1 MMFIDPSSLI
11 SSTAGAAGASVNR
24 PDDLKK
30 RPGQADQVQLR
41 EEYARV
47 LRRALQMEDTHPE
60 MVRQLRESLE
70 SGRFDTIEAAIEAA
84 RMMIQ
89 YGI

>member
-1 MMFIDPSSLI
+1 MIDPSSLI
-11 SSTAGAAGASVNR
+11 SSTAGAAAASVNR
-24 PDDLKK
+24 PDETKK
-30 RPGQADQVQLR
+30 RSGQVDQARLR

-47 LRRALQMEDTHPE
+47 LHRALQMEDTHPE

-70 SGRFDTIEAAIEAA
+70 SGRLDTIEAAIQAA
-84 RMMIQ
+84 RMMLD

>member
-1 MMFIDPSSLI
+1 MIDPSSLI
-11 SSTAGAAGASVNR
+11 SSTAGAAGASVIR
-24 PDDLKK
+24 PDETKK
-30 RPGQADQVQLR
+30 RPGQVDQARLR

-47 LRRALQMEDTHPE
+47 LHRALQMEDTHPE

-70 SGRFDTIEAAIEAA
+70 SGRLDTIEAAIQAA
-84 RMMIQ
+84 RMMLD